1 MSSDNDNKGNEIV
14 ISKDRIRKFQ
24 NGGHQH
30 VIPMHRH
37 MIPAIYTPDGLDEG
51 WTHLAPHWYDE
62 DASYTETDEALG
74 PVGTHSHGGTHHMQ
88 TMTSGPSGGRL
99 NGNGGHNP
107 MDTPLPLR
115 RLERGE
121 TVGPLREGGR
131 VKPVRRNMANG
142 GVAKAKPTSRP
153 GCCRGKG
160 GRVASR
166 PTSRSASRP
175 APLRGGGRSG
185 GVR

>member
-1 MSSDNDNKGNEIV
+1 MGDLI
-14 ISKDRIRKFQ
+14 
-24 NGGHQH
+24 
-30 VIPMHRH
+30 
-37 MIPAIYTPDGLDEG
+37 
-51 WTHLAPHWYDE
+51 
-62 DASYTETDEALG
+62 
-74 PVGTHSHGGTHHMQ
+74 
-88 TMTSGPSGGRL
+88 
-99 NGNGGHNP
+99 NGNGNGYSGTSCPKGSYWNGIECVSSGPGHNP

-115 RLERGE
+115 RPVRGE
-121 TVGPLREGGR
+121 HVGPLREGGR
-131 VKPVRRNMANG
+131 VKPVRRNMANGGVAKAKPTSRPVKRNMANG